1 MSFLFLLI
9 AIPTLA
15 KGQTETQSQPANNDS
30 NSATGSQAGNNQG
43 TAVVISPTQ
52 KTTVSPTGNQ
62 IKNTNEAQTKNQG
75 EESKLNVKTQEK
87 EQLSY
92 SVDESISNVSDQ
104 VHQLIETVG
113 AKGGIGQQVKEIAQ
127 NQTKLQ
133 DEIKNTF
140 NQLNSR
146 SALSKFFFGSDK
158 KNIQT
163 MTQQIEQNRL
173 LIQQIE
179 DLKLQTK
186 NSEELKQLQETINL
200 MISQNTS
207 LQGKIDQ
214 ENKSKG
220 IFNWFINLFNIQ

>member
-1 MSFLFLLI
+1 MKKYLVLSFLFLL
-9 AIPTLA
+9 AITPAFAKNSSDNSTVNPVKQLTLTPQPT
-15 KGQTETQSQPANNDS
+15 T
-30 NSATGSQAGNNQG
+30 ATS
-43 TAVVISPTQ
+43 
-52 KTTVSPTGNQ
+52 TGNQ
-62 IKNTNEAQTKNQG
+62 VKNQNEKQTQNQG
-75 EESKLNVKTQEK
+75 EEQQLKIETKES
-87 EQLSY
+87 EQLNQD
-92 SVDESISNVSDQ
+92 VNNNLIKVSDQ